1 MVDVKNTKDEKK
13 EGNWLGIY
21 HLLIDLLN
29 KPKNNN
35 HATLKLFFKIQKTF

>member
-1 MVDVKNTKDEKK
+1 MKK
-13 EGNWLGIY
+13 KVVIGWGIY

-35 HATLKLFFKIQKTF
+35 HATLKLFFKIEKAF